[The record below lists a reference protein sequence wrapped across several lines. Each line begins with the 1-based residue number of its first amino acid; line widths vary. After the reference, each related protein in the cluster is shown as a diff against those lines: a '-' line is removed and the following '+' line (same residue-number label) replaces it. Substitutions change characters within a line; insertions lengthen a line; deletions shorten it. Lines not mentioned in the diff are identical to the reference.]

1 MSGLFDSV
9 TGSRRLLSFEV
20 CSGMKVTERE
30 ECMNRV
36 PITGTMKLLSC
47 ALAWTFLGNSMHGQT
62 TPRYVDVHIHFDERA
77 SFFED
82 LVRVYRQQKAVA
94 CLSATREHFGKLKAA
109 ATEYRDVVVPFLWID
124 LDDADVVDQIDRAQ
138 EAGFKGLKIH
148 SPLKNYDDPS
158 YFPAFAR
165 AERYRLVTLL
175 HTGISSRPA
184 DKVPRLKGSSAR
196 MRPMYLDT
204 LARAFPELT
213 LVGAHLG
220 NPWYDEAAEAARWNP
235 NLYFDLTGSSLIK
248 KKDELVVFRKYFWW
262 GPGSQAHM
270 PENTPHAFEKLVF
283 GTDQDPLKLEEN
295 IARYNQLFD
304 ACQVPEPVRR
314 KVFAETL
321 LKLLEEANKGAG
333 RR

>member
-1 MSGLFDSV
+1 MNGVTMSNTL
-9 TGSRRLLSFEV
+9 RLLSGV
-20 CSGMKVTERE
+20 
-30 ECMNRV
+30 
-36 PITGTMKLLSC
+36 
-47 ALAWTFLGNSMHGQT
+47 LAWVCLASWASAQAV
-62 TPRYVDVHIHFDERA
+62 PRYVDVHIHYEERA
-77 SFFED
+77 NFFED
-82 LVRVYRQQKAVA
+82 LVRVYREHKALA
-94 CLSATREHFGKLKAA
+94 CLSATREHFDKLKAA
-109 ATEYRDVVVPFLWID
+109 AKQYPDVIVPVLWID
-124 LDDADVVDQIDRAQ
+124 LDDADVVDQIDRAH

-158 YFPAFAR
+158 YFPAFGR

-175 HTGISSRPA
+175 HTGISFRPD
-184 DKVPRLKGSSAR
+184 DKIPRLKGSSAR

-235 NLYFDLTGSSLIK
+235 NLYFDVTGSSLIK
-248 KKDELVVFRKYFWW
+248 KKDELAVFRKYLWW
-262 GPGSQAHM
+262 GQGSSQAHM

-295 IARYNQLFD
+295 ITRYNQLFD

-314 KVFAETL
+314 KVFAETIMRL
-321 LKLLEEANKGAG
+321 LRPG
-333 RR
+333 R